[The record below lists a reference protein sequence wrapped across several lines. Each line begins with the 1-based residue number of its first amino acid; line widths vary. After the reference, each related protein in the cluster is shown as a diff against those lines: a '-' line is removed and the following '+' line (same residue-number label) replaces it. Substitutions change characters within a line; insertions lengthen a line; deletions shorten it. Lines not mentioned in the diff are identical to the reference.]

1 MISDVVS
8 VANSCIVDSESL
20 GGNRRTT
27 ETLALAERVAP
38 DLVVEVL
45 VTIAKD
51 LKLSGKYGEAE
62 KLYRTALTRLGE
74 SEEHIRLRAGS
85 HVRVGDCLSRRERY
99 EEALIEV
106 KQGVT
111 LARRSNSP
119 HLLGDVLGLYGEVLR
134 QAGI

>member
-1 MISDVVS
+1 MGSIQ
-8 VANSCIVDSESL
+8 EEL
-20 GGNRRTT
+20 T

-74 SEEHIRLRAGS
+74 SEEAF
-85 HVRVGDCLSRRERY
+85 DCGLVVMFE
-99 EEALIEV
+99 
-106 KQGVT
+106 
-111 LARRSNSP
+111 LATVSLDESDMKKP
-119 HLLGDVLGLYGEVLR
+119 
-134 QAGI
+134 